1 LTHTQTPVIKRL
13 FSACTPSLVL
23 VWAMALPMTAHVS
36 KADGLR
42 GDGRDG
48 SSGACRPDAVAV
60 GPTCLDKYEAS
71 LWFVPV
77 GQPRLISKIRSGT
90 ASRKSLL
97 SPGAVSAGVVQLG
110 LSAGDLVAYGC
121 PTTGNGCMNVYAVS
135 IAGVDPASF
144 VTWFQALAT
153 ARNSGKRLAM
163 NQEWQAGAF
172 GTPDAG
178 FSPGPDDCNT
188 YSSAKSLTGSRAN
201 CRSDVAAFDM
211 VGNVREWMGDW
222 VPRSSA
228 KCLGWGAFS
237 DDFMCLAGADDSSAG
252 GPGVIMRGGS
262 FGIGA
267 GAGVFAVSGD
277 DLPTD
282 SLMVLGFRAAR

>member
-1 LTHTQTPVIKRL
+1 MRHRQTPWPKRS
-13 FSACTPSLVL
+13 FSAFTPSLVR
-23 VWAMALPMTAHVS
+23 VFVMALFMTGHES
-36 KADGLR
+36 MADGFQ
-42 GDGRDG
+42 DGAKDG
-48 SSGACRPDAVAV
+48 SSGDCRPDAVAV

-71 LWFVPV
+71 LWFVPAS
-77 GQPRLISKIRSGT
+77 QTRLISKIKSGT
-90 ASRKSLL
+90 ASRKSVL
-97 SPGAVSAGVVQLG
+97 SPAAVSAGVVQLG
-110 LSAGDLVAYGC
+110 LSAGDLVEYGC

-178 FSPGPDDCNT
+178 FSPGPQDCNT

-201 CRSDVAAFDM
+201 CKSDVAAFDM
-211 VGNVREWMGDW
+211 VGNVREWMADW

-282 SLMVLGFRAAR
+282 ALFVLGFRAAR

>member
-1 LTHTQTPVIKRL
+1 MTYMQTPMIKRL
-13 FSACTPSLVL
+13 FSAFSPSLVL
-23 VWAMALPMTAHVS
+23 VSVMALLTTAHVS
-36 KADGLR
+36 MADGSH
-42 GDGRDG
+42 DDAKDG
-48 SSGACRPDAVAV
+48 SSGDCRPDAVAV

-71 LWFVPV
+71 LWFVPAS
-77 GQPRLISKIRSGT
+77 QAKLISKIKSGT
-90 ASRKSLL
+90 ASAKSLL
-97 SPGAVSAGVVQLG
+97 SPAAVTAGVVQLG
-110 LSAGDLVAYGC
+110 LSSGDLVAYGC

-135 IAGVDPASF
+135 IAGVAPASF

-178 FSPGPDDCNT
+178 FDPGPEDCNT

-201 CRSDVAAFDM
+201 CRSDMAAFDM

-228 KCLGWGAFS
+228 KCLGWGGFS